1 MKNASTATTFERIP
15 TMPPQAPSRRQEV
28 AAVTLDESGTIVDF
42 DGSVEAIFGYLPETL
57 FGHDVSMLIPKL
69 HDIPPVIDGTVNS
82 MISYLCQI
90 GAPIQVRRQDG
101 STFDAR
107 LLVLDLSNARL
118 TRVRIYVWR

>member
-1 MKNASTATTFERIP
+1 MP
-15 TMPPQAPSRRQEV
+15 TRAPSKRQEV

-57 FGHDVSMLIPKL
+57 LGHDVSLLIPKL
-69 HDIPPVIDGTVNS
+69 QDIPPMSDGAVNS
-82 MISYLCQI
+82 LLSYLCQI
-90 GAPIQVRRQDG
+90 GAPFRVRRQDG
-101 STFDAR
+101 STFDGR